1 MRNLWDLIAVLSGE
15 EMTVL
20 SRTYG
25 KGIVHI
31 KHLLQMKAVSMQLPV
46 YRVYDY
52 MCIFIAAE
60 RSEAAH

>member
-20 SRTYG
+20 SRSYG

-31 KHLLQMKAVSMQLPV
+31 KHLLQMKAVSLQIYIQGGWPHWKN
-46 YRVYDY
+46 
-52 MCIFIAAE
+52 F
-60 RSEAAH
+60 

>member
-20 SRTYG
+20 SRSYG

-31 KHLLQMKAVSMQLPV
+31 KHLLQMKAVSLQI
-46 YRVYDY
+46 Y
-52 MCIFIAAE
+52 IQGG
-60 RSEAAH
+60 